1 MAKQPKI
8 TLRLTPN
15 QDLLIEEM
23 STRLK
28 VAKSVLLRTIIGDW
42 LFKNEDYV
50 YRLMERIDKENE
62 QE

>member
-1 MAKQPKI
+1 
-8 TLRLTPN
+8 
-15 QDLLIEEM
+15 LLIEEM